1 MDGNYTFSEEMQN
14 KLRERYKAI
23 EDALTKTCYNPEARK
38 RKVLGIFLD
47 TAYDYAF
54 AAGEADAWR
63 ERFKRIED
71 AFNIHEVTLTKDELR
86 ERATKRWPQEWDAR

>member
-1 MDGNYTFSEEMQN
+1 MATENQYTTED

-23 EDALTKTCYNPEARK
+23 EDALSSTYLNPEAK
-38 RKVLGIFLD
+38 KQKILGAFLD

-63 ERFKRIED
+63 ERFKRLET
-71 AFNIHEVTLTKDELR
+71 AFNIHEVKLTKDELR
-86 ERATKRWPQEWDAR
+86 ECATKRWPQEWDVR